1 MHALSTAPLA
11 TRGQAGRGSWW
22 ARLVRA
28 VVREYEARRTLR
40 ELELLENY
48 MLRDI
53 GLDRGGLEHAARF
66 GRPRHPAA

>member
-1 MHALSTAPLA
+1 MIAERSCLA
-11 TRGQAGRGSWW
+11 
-22 ARLVRA
+22 
-28 VVREYEARRTLR
+28 REKPQTDFLLRCYPRSKYEARRTLR
-40 ELELLENY
+40 ELELLENF